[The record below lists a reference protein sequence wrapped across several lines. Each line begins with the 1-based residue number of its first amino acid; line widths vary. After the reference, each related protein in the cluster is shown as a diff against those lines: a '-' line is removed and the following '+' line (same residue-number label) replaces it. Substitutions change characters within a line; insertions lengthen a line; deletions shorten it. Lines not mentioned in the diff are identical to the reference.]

1 MFNDANLMIQ
11 KNRTLNEAA
20 PILSCFFYLPNSNVL
35 LWSPEFHTYEC
46 FLDKLVFKIA
56 RKPNFL
62 ISHIQRIYYCFHEDK
77 EEQLFAAL
85 VDFLFILNKRG
96 EAISWRMLM
105 GVKSRLHPERFL
117 QLKNYLK
124 NEQAEPN
131 LLVGNHY
138 SILTRGFIGG
148 NKLVI
153 QHKPTD
159 QSTYD
164 PLALARDYIEYSQLE
179 EAKKLLERALLEEP
193 ARLEIHHELLSLYRS
208 MRDHEGFYD
217 MFKQVARLGIV
228 MNEEWVETNTY
239 FTDRVS
245 NG

>member
-1 MFNDANLMIQ
+1 MIQ
-11 KNRTLNEAA
+11 KNRTLNETT
-20 PILSCFFYLPNSNVL
+20 PILSCCFFYIPHSTVL
-35 LWSPEFHTYEC
+35 LWSPEFHTYEH

-56 RKPNFL
+56 RKPNLL
-62 ISHIQRIYYCFHEDK
+62 ISHIQRIYYCFHADR

-85 VDFLFILNKRG
+85 VDFLFVLNKRG

-105 GVKSRLHPERFL
+105 GVKSRLNPEHFL

-124 NEQAEPN
+124 NKQAEPN

-138 SILTRGFIGG
+138 SILTRGFIGA

-153 QHKPTD
+153 QHKPAD
-159 QSTYD
+159 QTFYD
-164 PLALARDYIEYSQLE
+164 LLALARDCIEYSQLE

-193 ARLEIHHELLSLYRS
+193 GRLEVHHELLSLYRS
-208 MRDHEGFYD
+208 MRDNEGFYA
-217 MFKQVARLGIV
+217 MFKQVTSLGFV
-228 MNEEWVETNTY
+228 MNEEWAETNTY
-239 FTDRVS
+239 FTGRVS